1 MRKFEFAKAYEEV
14 EIAGKVYRVDFS
26 DEKLEQYQRKFKQF
40 YEEAQQFT
48 EKEIEKLSI
57 DEQSELLK
65 KQRQN
70 MKEVTEMML
79 GEGTFEELFELAG
92 RSTVNYMDLLEFL
105 SEILAEKTEK
115 MKEDKRKKYVKK
127 AR

>member
-26 DEKLEQYQRKFKQF
+26 DDKLAEYQRKFKQF
-40 YEEAQQFT
+40 YEESQHLT
-48 EKEIEKLSI
+48 EKEIEALSI
-57 DEQSELLK
+57 EEQTALLE

-70 MKEVTEMML
+70 MKKITEMML
-79 GEGTFEELFELAG
+79 GEGTFEELYEMAG
-92 RSTVNYMDLLEFL
+92 RSTVNYMDLLLFL
-105 SEILAEKTEK
+105 SDILAEKTEK